1 MSKKTAVIIAR
12 LIPLVSAIASY
23 ILILGSY
30 NAAWVSKVTGVTVLL
45 ALFGFVFFFIG
56 RKHAGE
62 DRALRILGILD
73 ILSTV
78 SIIALYALAIA
89 SFGL

>member
-1 MSKKTAVIIAR
+1 MSKKTAVIIAK
-12 LIPLVSAIASY
+12 LIPLISAIISY
-23 ILILGSY
+23 ILILGPY

-45 ALFGFVFFFIG
+45 ALSGFVFFFIG
-56 RKHAGE
+56 RKLAGE
-62 DRALRILGILD
+62 DRALKILGVLD

-78 SIIALYALAIA
+78 SIITLYALAVA

>member
-1 MSKKTAVIIAR
+1 MSKKTAVIIAK
-12 LIPLVSAIASY
+12 LIPLVSAIISY
-23 ILILGSY
+23 ILILGPY

-45 ALFGFVFFFIG
+45 ALSGFVFFFIG
-56 RKHAGE
+56 RKLAGE
-62 DRALRILGILD
+62 DRALKILGVLD

-78 SIIALYALAIA
+78 SIITLYALAVA

>member
-1 MSKKTAVIIAR
+1 MSKKTAVIIAK
-12 LIPLVSAIASY
+12 LIPLVSAIISY
-23 ILILGSY
+23 ILLLGPY

-45 ALFGFVFFFIG
+45 ALSGFVFFFIG
-56 RKHAGE
+56 RKLAGE
-62 DRALRILGILD
+62 DRALKILGVLD

-78 SIIALYALAIA
+78 SIITLYALAVA

>member
-30 NAAWVSKVTGVTVLL
+30 NVAWVSKVTGVTVLL

-56 RKHAGE
+56 RKLAGE
-62 DRALRILGILD
+62 DRVLKILGTLD

-78 SIIALYALAIA
+78 SIIVLYALAVA

>member
-1 MSKKTAVIIAR
+1 MSKKTAVIIAK
-12 LIPLVSAIASY
+12 LIPLVSAIISY
-23 ILILGSY
+23 ILILGPY

-45 ALFGFVFFFIG
+45 ALSGYVFFFIG
-56 RKHAGE
+56 RKLAGE
-62 DRALRILGILD
+62 DRALKILGVLD

-78 SIIALYALAIA
+78 SIITLYALAVA